1 MSVKE
6 NLKILET
13 HDRAFNERDWELSSK
28 CYTDDVVS
36 YNPES
41 QEPEKGIKAL
51 RETGEEFVK
60 SFPDMQM
67 KGEVSFGQ
75 DDWVFRSYTVTGTHT
90 GYLLGPGD
98 SKIPPTNRSLKMSA
112 GVAYKFKEGKIAE
125 EHVYYDRLVFME
137 QLGLNP

>member
-1 MSVKE
+1 MSIEE
-6 NLKILET
+6 NMKVLDS
-13 HDRAFNERDWELSSK
+13 HDRTFNERDWELSSK
-28 CYTDDVVS
+28 NYTDDVVS

-41 QEPEKGIKAL
+41 PEPDKGIEAL
-51 RETGEEFVK
+51 RKTGEEFIK
-60 SFPDMQM
+60 SFPDIHM
-67 KGEVSFGQ
+67 KSEVSFGQ
-75 DDWVFRSYTVTGTHT
+75 EDWIFRSYTITGTHM

-112 GVAYKFKEGKIAE
+112 GVVYRFRDGKISE